1 MAQRTMLL
9 RKLADWLFIKIL
21 KTFASC
27 SGGRKPIERFECS
40 VFDGK
45 YITDITEK
53 YLEQLEAN
61 RREKL
66 QSKDTEKSGHTQLV
80 DIHNN

>member
-1 MAQRTMLL
+1 MLL
-9 RKLADWLFIKIL
+9 RKLVQIGWIYQDIEDLL
-21 KTFASC
+21 ASC

-45 YITDITEK
+45 YITGDITEK

-66 QSKDTEKSGHTQLV
+66 QSKDMEKSRYTQLV
-80 DIHNN
+80 DITN